1 MSFKLNINIL
11 CDADNTTTGRET
23 FNPLLRNVPNHI
35 RRPLL
40 QAHEAAIR
48 KGEYS
53 WARLGILQKTM
64 PLVIKRARANGDVW
78 TAYQAE
84 QVLACIEFHG
94 HKVGWP
100 RTKSDK

>member
-1 MSFKLNINIL
+1 
-11 CDADNTTTGRET
+11 
-23 FNPLLRNVPNHI
+23 
-35 RRPLL
+35 
-40 QAHEAAIR
+40 
-48 KGEYS
+48 
-53 WARLGILQKTM
+53 LGILAKTM

-78 TAYQAE
+78 TSYQAE

>member
-11 CDADNTTTGRET
+11 ADTDNTTTGREA
-23 FNPLLRNVPNHI
+23 FNPLLRTTPKHI
-35 RRPLL
+35 QRPLL

-53 WARLGILQKTM
+53 WARLGILAKTM

-94 HKVGWP
+94 HKVQ
-100 RTKSDK
+100 RKADK